1 MQRNTSKQPRRAVQY
16 NKQQSADKKERTA
29 SGGAQPKGGGKF
41 LSFLRGWRGTLLVFF
56 VLCWAWAGWYYGSVF
71 HISREY
77 SFWVGDLR
85 IMNFILSQS
94 YGGLRFVGRA
104 MLQLYK
110 YPWLGG
116 LLMALMLTTISWLMG
131 RTLANSFLK
140 WWKPGKKGSL
150 AKEGLIGVLQ
160 FLPALVYMAVVTWHG
175 LDIFFEARTGFIFGI
190 PLACLV
196 VLFIWDIFIRS
207 FKSRVKSEE
216 LRVKNNNDSLK
227 GETNSDSS
235 FFTLHSSLIIIVL
248 AFAAII
254 GFDHWKRPYVRVIC
268 QLLEMEYEQDWA
280 GIQKLARAN
289 AIMSNRPMACSYA
302 IALVQTGQIGE
313 RLYDIRLDY
322 DSLHIHGM
330 DGHHNNA
337 SGLYVPEGNYYGG
350 FVESSQHAC
359 MEQMVMTGPT
369 IRLLKLQ
376 TKCAL
381 MREEW
386 NLAEKY
392 LAMLKRVP
400 FEGAFC
406 EKYGKMVRRIDLVN
420 AEPEM
425 AKIRLTEPLH
435 DSFEGQYQQPLFMG
449 YNLLLVEGRSKEAL
463 INSLSV
469 CLYTKLMPQFVER
482 LEPLVGSTPPS
493 IILDGIMLAENK
505 NPGIS
510 QHFTGL
516 QFRQPQLQ
524 SFVENTRQYMKDRPG
539 HAYEL
544 FPRYKG
550 YYPYYYFF
558 GNLKATKKGY
568 TSLSSSNSGVN

>member
-1 MQRNTSKQPRRAVQY
+1 MQRNTSKQPRRAAQY
-16 NKQQSADKKERTA
+16 NKQQSADKKERTS
-29 SGGAQPKGGGKF
+29 SGGFKPKSGGKF

-140 WWKPGKKGSL
+140 WWKPGQKGSL

-254 GFDHWKRPYVRVIC
+254 CFDHWKRPYVRVIC
-268 QLLEMEYEQDWA
+268 QLLE
-280 GIQKLARAN
+280 IRSL
-289 AIMSNRPMACSYA
+289 P
-302 IALVQTGQIGE
+302 VQT
-313 RLYDIRLDY
+313 
-322 DSLHIHGM
+322 
-330 DGHHNNA
+330 
-337 SGLYVPEGNYYGG
+337 P
-350 FVESSQHAC
+350 
-359 MEQMVMTGPT
+359 
-369 IRLLKLQ
+369 
-376 TKCAL
+376 
-381 MREEW
+381 
-386 NLAEKY
+386 
-392 LAMLKRVP
+392 
-400 FEGAFC
+400 
-406 EKYGKMVRRIDLVN
+406 
-420 AEPEM
+420 
-425 AKIRLTEPLH
+425 
-435 DSFEGQYQQPLFMG
+435 
-449 YNLLLVEGRSKEAL
+449 
-463 INSLSV
+463 
-469 CLYTKLMPQFVER
+469 
-482 LEPLVGSTPPS
+482 
-493 IILDGIMLAENK
+493 
-505 NPGIS
+505 
-510 QHFTGL
+510 
-516 QFRQPQLQ
+516 
-524 SFVENTRQYMKDRPG
+524 
-539 HAYEL
+539 
-544 FPRYKG
+544 
-550 YYPYYYFF
+550 
-558 GNLKATKKGY
+558 
-568 TSLSSSNSGVN
+568 